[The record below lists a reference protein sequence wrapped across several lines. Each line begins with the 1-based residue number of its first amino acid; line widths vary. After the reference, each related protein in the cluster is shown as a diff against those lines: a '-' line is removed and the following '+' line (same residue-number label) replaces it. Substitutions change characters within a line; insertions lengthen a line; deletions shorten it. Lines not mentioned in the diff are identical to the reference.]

1 MRIHLLIGGLLVL
14 AATPVAAQEASDS
27 NRVFAVPAGSPAAP
41 TVQALFS
48 QGDALARRQPSD
60 SASPHTAA
68 AMLGGAM
75 AGAIIVLS
83 LRLRR
88 DMKTGRLA
96 VS

>member
-41 TVQALFS
+41 TAQALFAE
-48 QGDALARRQPSD
+48 GDASARWLPSD

-75 AGAIIVLS
+75 AGAIIVMS
-83 LRLRR
+83 LRLGR
-88 DMKTGRLA
+88 DKKTGGLA